1 MAAHKVILYTDY
13 KSPFAYLAKD
23 LAYNLEK
30 TNDVVLVWRHYTL
43 NIPEFFG
50 TVDERSERNWRKVK
64 YSYMDARRLANK
76 RGLTVRGPQK
86 IFDSSIAGIAMYYA
100 LAQGETVFRRFHDRT
115 FERFWKR
122 ELDIEDRAAVVGVL
136 AEAGA
141 EVAGF
146 LTYLEGE
153 GRALHDRLI
162 EEANQAG
169 VFGVPTFVYEGELFW
184 GTDRI
189 ELLKERL
196 TG

>member
-1 MAAHKVILYTDY
+1 MAEVALYTDY

-23 LAYNLEK
+23 LAYALELEYG
-30 TNDVVLVWRHYTL
+30 VQIAWRHYTL
-43 NIPEFFG
+43 NIPEYLDA
-50 TVDERSERNWRKVK
+50 VDTRTARNWRKVK

-76 RGLTVRGPQK
+76 RGLTVRGPRK
-86 IFDSSIAGIAMYYA
+86 IFDSSTAGIAMYFA
-100 LAQGETVFRRFHDRT
+100 IERGEAVFRAYHDRV

-122 ELDIEDRAAVVGVL
+122 ELDLEDRAALIAVL

-141 EVAGF
+141 DVAGF
-146 LTYLEGE
+146 HSYVEGE
-153 GRALHDRLI
+153 GRTLHDRLI
-162 EEANQAG
+162 AEAEAAG

-196 TG
+196 AG